1 MPADSI
7 EQPGRHSTGL
17 RVYGSDTAGQYGR
30 FALAPTVRTGHM
42 STFTGHH
49 QLPIRYDAAQMSRF
63 RRGKWVALICALMM
77 IALSI
82 TSILVRHFS

>member
-1 MPADSI
+1 
-7 EQPGRHSTGL
+7 
-17 RVYGSDTAGQYGR
+17 
-30 FALAPTVRTGHM
+30 M

-49 QLPIRYDAAQMSRF
+49 HLPIRYSVGQMSRF
-63 RRGKWVALICALMM
+63 RRGKWVALIGALLM

>member
-1 MPADSI
+1 MLVQRVSTADS
-7 EQPGRHSTGL
+7 RL
-17 RVYGSDTAGQYGR
+17 RQQSDG
-30 FALAPTVRTGHM
+30 PDM

-49 QLPIRYDAAQMSRF
+49 QLPIRYNARQMSQF
-63 RRGKWVALICALMM
+63 RRGKWVALICAVLM